1 MIKKWLRY
9 TVGASILVAF
19 VYCSFMVYETRGIM
33 DEFREVINDTEGVY
47 EAKSEKLLVFRP
59 RANFKVD
66 TVRRYFTWCW
76 QGEGRIWLYRNAN
89 HTLSTGEAFDTP
101 DWFSMDIA
109 KIDGN
114 WIVTRLNIQP

>member
-1 MIKKWLRY
+1 MIKKWLKY
-9 TVGASILVAF
+9 ILGVSMIVVFA
-19 VYCSFMVYETRGIM
+19 YCSFMVYETREVM
-33 DEFREVINDTEGVY
+33 EEFRAVIDDTEGVY
-47 EAKSEKLLVFRP
+47 GAKSEKLLVFRP
-59 RANFKVD
+59 RDGRKVV
-66 TVRRYFTWCW
+66 TVKRYFTWCW

-89 HTLSTGEAFDTP
+89 HTLSTGETFDTP